1 MIASTCRPN
10 EDDWNAETEGAKKA
24 IHCADS
30 QATVAVDLA
39 SNTGSIVT
47 SAVAAEISKSV
58 GSAGDP
64 NKAV

>member
-1 MIASTCRPN
+1 MTCGHC
-10 EDDWNAETEGAKKA
+10 AGAAKKA